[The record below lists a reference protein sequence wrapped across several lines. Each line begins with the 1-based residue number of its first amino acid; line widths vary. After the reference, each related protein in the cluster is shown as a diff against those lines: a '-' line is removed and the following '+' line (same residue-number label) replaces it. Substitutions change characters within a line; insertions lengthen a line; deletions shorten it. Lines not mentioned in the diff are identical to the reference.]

1 MDNGQFYYSDKVN
14 SAVSSSYSDFFS
26 EMTVDPLK
34 DASAP
39 SAIKGNMYQ
48 YFIDALGGFNSF
60 ENQVVIDGGG
70 IENDINAGKDVKK

>member
-1 MDNGQFYYSDKVN
+1 
-14 SAVSSSYSDFFS
+14 
-26 EMTVDPLK
+26 LK